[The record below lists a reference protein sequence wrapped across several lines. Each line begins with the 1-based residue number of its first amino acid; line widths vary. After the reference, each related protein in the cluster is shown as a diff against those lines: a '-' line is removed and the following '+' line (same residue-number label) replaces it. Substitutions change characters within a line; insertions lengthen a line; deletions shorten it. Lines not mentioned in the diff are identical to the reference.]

1 MLDSE
6 RREGRKIALP
16 KDLKIDFIGF
26 DMLRF
31 PLLFP
36 SVYKEIFSSRQE
48 WRRNKF
54 RLPIYLTLLLIWLS
68 HILSSLYMKFVI
80 ELVPMEV
87 TVKNIH
93 ETRRRIQVCRFLNYA
108 MILVYLVYWC
118 HFLKSV
124 FRNKSAET
132 PKSWKVSMDNR
143 DTR

>member
-54 RLPIYLTLLLIWLS
+54 RLPIYVTLLLIWLS
-68 HILSSLYMKFVI
+68 HILSSLYEI
-80 ELVPMEV
+80 CNRAGTYRGNRED
-87 TVKNIH
+87 IH

-108 MILVYLVYWC
+108 MILVYLVYCC

-132 PKSWKVSMDNR
+132 PKKLKSQHG
-143 DTR
+143 